1 MIANEQLMKLVT
13 RTAAHIRRR
22 PRKDGAP
29 GDSPRCTKGYG
40 HILDLLSESEGL
52 SQQEIALQ
60 MDIRPQSVS
69 EAITSL
75 EARGYVIRKPDPE
88 DKRVAR
94 ILITDEGLAHR
105 QQMKAERRAFANQFF
120 QILSEE
126 EKATLA
132 DLLSKLLRSQP
143 ENRERHSKKE
153 ESV

>member
-40 HILDLLSESEGL
+40 HILDLLSEGEGL

-69 EAITSL
+69 EAITSM

-94 ILITDEGLAHR
+94 ILITDEGKEHR
-105 QQMKAERRAFANQFF
+105 QQMKAERRTFANQFF

-126 EKATLA
+126 EKETLA
-132 DLLSKLLRSQP
+132 GLLSKLLQGQP
-143 ENRERHSKKE
+143 ENKKHHSE
-153 ESV
+153 QEGSL